1 MVESSNR
8 GVVVES
14 SNSLMVVWL
23 NRRIIQD
30 SFGGMVESS
39 NRLIDEC

>member
-14 SNSLMVVWL
+14 SSSRMVVWL

-30 SFGGMVESS
+30 SNDGMVDPS
-39 NRLIDEC
+39 NRQIDEC